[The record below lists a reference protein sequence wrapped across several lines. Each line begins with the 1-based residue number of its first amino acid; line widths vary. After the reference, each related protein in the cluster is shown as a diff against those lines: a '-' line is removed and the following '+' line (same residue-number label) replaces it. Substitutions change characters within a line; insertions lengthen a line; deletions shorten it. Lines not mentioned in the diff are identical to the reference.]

1 MYTYQDYLKVPNN
14 DKERA
19 LFVKNA
25 ISKHQSGDLYKTAVI
40 AKQYFEFKNVTI
52 MEYQKLLYTVTGKA
66 IPDNVSANYKL
77 RSNYFYRFVTQE
89 VQHLLGNG
97 ISWSDATTK
106 DKLGT
111 KKKPFDTQL
120 KGALKNAIIGAVS
133 FGFWNNDHVDVFSVD
148 EFVPIYDEEN
158 GSLRMGIRFW
168 QLNNEKP
175 LRATLY
181 EEDGYTGYIY
191 RDGGDGEIYTPK
203 RAYKISVAVSE
214 ADGSEI
220 YDEENYDSF
229 PIVPMFNVN
238 KTSGIEG
245 LRENIDCYDLIKS
258 GFANTVD
265 EASYIYWAIQNAG
278 GMDDVDLATFVE
290 RMRNLHAA
298 IVEDENARA
307 EAHTIEAPYQSRE
320 ALLQRLRGDLYE
332 DAMAVDIKNIADGA
346 VTATQI
352 KAAYTPLNYKTDD
365 IEWNVIDFV
374 NSILEL
380 AGIDDYATF
389 TRSEITNK
397 QEEIQCVVSSASV
410 LPADYVTEKVVT
422 LLGDG
427 DRLEDILKAKD
438 EEEMNRYEEGQGENT
453 GGEDT
458 EELGEE
464 SEQGI

>member
-97 ISWSDATTK
+97 ISWNDATTK

-191 RDGGDGEIYTPK
+191 REGGDGEVYTPK

-320 ALLQRLRGDLYE
+320 ALLQRIRGDLYE

-380 AGIDDYATF
+380 AGIDDDATF

-453 GGEDT
+453 GGEDA